1 MSAYVECLRAFGALN
16 KRMHDIAINKNL
28 TKMELK
34 DYKIPPECS
43 RISIRAEGRSL
54 IILFEPDTP
63 NSFFC
68 PETERVEEEPKIGE
82 LAIMWD
88 NRHGEA
94 IISRVED
101 IDYSNFTYKAKN
113 SVWYRHAVRFRD
125 EEQYNKILQSDD
137 AKRPE
142 IKK

>member
-1 MSAYVECLRAFGALN
+1 
-16 KRMHDIAINKNL
+16 
-28 TKMELK
+28 MELK

-43 RISIRAEGRSL
+43 RISIRAEGRNL
-54 IILFEPDTP
+54 VILFEPDTP
-63 NSFFC
+63 NGFFC

>member
-1 MSAYVECLRAFGALN
+1 
-16 KRMHDIAINKNL
+16 
-28 TKMELK
+28 MELK
-34 DYKIPPECS
+34 NFKIPPECS